1 MDQSYSFSSDIHTY
15 AFFTAGLLMII
26 SSLSSED
33 LSSMS
38 LHPRKISAFISLHL
52 LYCPP
57 LMVVYYKS
65 YFHQSSSLF
74 CMVWF
79 WCLTIW
85 CHARCLTTTP
95 PRFDISLSVS
105 VFVSLWIWFLFVFG
119 KGRWRMQKNL
129 DGGGCRRSLM
139 VEETSQPWSQ
149 WLLDQLNAFGL

>member
-1 MDQSYSFSSDIHTY
+1 MRLDPMDQSYSLSSDIHTY

-38 LHPRKISAFISLHL
+38 LHPRKISAFISLHH

-74 CMVWF
+74 CM
-79 WCLTIW
+79 
-85 CHARCLTTTP
+85 
-95 PRFDISLSVS
+95 
-105 VFVSLWIWFLFVFG
+105 
-119 KGRWRMQKNL
+119 GRWRMQKNL
-129 DGGGCRRSLM
+129 DGGGCRRTLM